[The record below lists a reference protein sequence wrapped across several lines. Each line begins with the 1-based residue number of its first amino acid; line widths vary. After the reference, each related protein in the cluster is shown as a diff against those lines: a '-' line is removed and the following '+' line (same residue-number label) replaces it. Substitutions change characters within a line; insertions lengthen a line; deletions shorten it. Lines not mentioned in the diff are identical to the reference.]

1 MHLRTMCTSCGKVDA
16 PFREVSEQ
24 GRIFQRT
31 DLLYRD
37 NRFVV
42 WRYGVAVP
50 VKRKSGRFGNPLLQ
64 PPHGLSGIAP
74 LHAHHEVDQRTALA
88 CPVVDPQVL
97 VVIYFH
103 AGCAIF
109 AQRRMIQAII
119 TSVFRRTDAPC
130 GKVFPYRELIDCF
143 CVHKLFFFHSVY
155 RYGSGFNPPYRFRMV

>member
-1 MHLRTMCTSCGKVDA
+1 MCTSCGKVDA

-31 DLLYRD
+31 AFASIDDQPIR
-37 NRFVV
+37 
-42 WRYGVAVP
+42 GVAVTADCCTREKK
-50 VKRKSGRFGNPLLQ
+50 KRA
-64 PPHGLSGIAP
+64 LSEILCSSRRMASPASAP
-74 LHAHHEVDQRTALA
+74 LHAHHEVDQRAALA
-88 CPVVDPQVL
+88 CTVVDPQVL

-109 AQRRMIQAII
+109 AQRRMIQAVI
-119 TSVFRRTDAPC
+119 TSILGRTDALC
-130 GKVFPYRELIDCF
+130 GEVFPYRELIDCF